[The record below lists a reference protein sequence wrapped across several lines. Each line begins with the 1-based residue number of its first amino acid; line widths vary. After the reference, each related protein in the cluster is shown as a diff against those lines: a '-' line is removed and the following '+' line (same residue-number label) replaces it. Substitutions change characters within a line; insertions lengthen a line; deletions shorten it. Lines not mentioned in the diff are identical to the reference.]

1 MTSDERGSVPDPR
14 DAAIAPAVKRT
25 WLRRNAS
32 RAARPGTARPADSVA
47 AAPDSGG
54 RADTAD
60 VTHEGGR
67 AGGAR
72 AAGRMDGP
80 GAAPHGIRGGG
91 SVEVRSASCEA
102 GRTVVLREVD
112 FAIGAGETIGIVGPN
127 GVGKSTLLRT
137 LAGLASPR
145 AGEVTVGGQALHR
158 ISQRRRARL
167 VAFVAQDELPQA
179 DLLVG
184 ELVAM
189 GRTPYLPPW
198 GAGGGGERMVV
209 DAALRAVDLAG
220 FEGRAVHRVSG
231 GERQR
236 VLLARALVQ
245 ETPVLLLDE
254 PTNHLDITHQLELLA
269 LARSLDRTVIM
280 SLHDLAL
287 ADRYCDRVL
296 VLHDG
301 RAHPL
306 ETPDIALRPEV
317 LDTVFGVRALRPPD
331 PETGTSHLLITARKA
346 QP

>member
-1 MTSDERGSVPDPR
+1 M
-14 DAAIAPAVKRT
+14 A
-25 WLRRNAS
+25 
-32 RAARPGTARPADSVA
+32 GT
-47 AAPDSGG
+47 
-54 RADTAD
+54 
-60 VTHEGGR
+60 
-67 AGGAR
+67 
-72 AAGRMDGP
+72 
-80 GAAPHGIRGGG
+80 RGGG
-91 SVEVRSASCEA
+91 SVAVRGLACAA
-102 GRTVVLREVD
+102 GRRAVVSGVEFEV
-112 FAIGAGETIGIVGPN
+112 GAGEMVGIVGPN
-127 GVGKSTLLRT
+127 GAGKTTLLRT
-137 LAGLASPR
+137 IAGLVAPA
-145 AGEVTVGGQALHR
+145 AGNVLVDEVAVHR
-158 ISQRRRARL
+158 LSVRRRARL
-167 VAFVAQDELPQA
+167 LAMVAQDELPQA

-189 GRTPYLPPW
+189 GRTPYLLPW
-198 GAGGGGERMVV
+198 GTGGDGDRMVV
-209 DAALRAVDLAG
+209 DEALRAVDLAG
-220 FEGRAVHRVSG
+220 FEGRAVHRLSG

-317 LDTVFGVRALRPPD
+317 LDTVFGVRALRVPD
-331 PETGTSHLLITARKA
+331 PETGSSHLLITARKA
-346 QP
+346 QS